1 MGTTRTK
8 RWMLFKRLMKK
19 ELWRWKF
26 LGSAFKWKKMPSL
39 NIHLS
44 FIDDVLFKI
53 ASVLEA
59 IFLVSTLCFFYLCC
73 GCHF

>member
-26 LGSAFKWKKMPSL
+26 LGSAFKWKNMPSL

>member
-1 MGTTRTK
+1 
-8 RWMLFKRLMKK
+8 MLFKRLMKK